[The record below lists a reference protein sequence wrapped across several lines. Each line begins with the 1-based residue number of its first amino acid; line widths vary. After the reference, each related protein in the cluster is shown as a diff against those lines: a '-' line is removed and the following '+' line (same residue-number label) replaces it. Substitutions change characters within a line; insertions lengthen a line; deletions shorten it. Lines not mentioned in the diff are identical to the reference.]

1 MAELKL
7 IAGDFFHVEV
17 IESQIEDE
25 VELEIKDGPM
35 KGESIFLDLI
45 SNPGL
50 EKDEDDEGWDENDEG
65 WDEDKDEEDEKD
77 ELD

>member
-1 MAELKL
+1 MKELKL
-7 IAGDFFHVEV
+7 KVGDFFHVEV
-17 IESQIEDE
+17 IESQIGDE

-35 KGESIFLDLI
+35 KGESIFLDSR

-50 EKDEDDEGWDENDEG
+50 EEDEDDEGWDESE
-65 WDEDKDEEDEKD
+65 EEDEKEEGEED

>member
-1 MAELKL
+1 MKELKL
-7 IAGDFFHVEV
+7 KVGDFFHVEV

-25 VELEIKDGPM
+25 AELIVKDGPM

-50 EKDEDDEGWDENDEG
+50 EEDEDDEGWDE
-65 WDEDKDEEDEKD
+65 DEDENEEDE
-77 ELD
+77 LD